1 MDTEAWAGLVENIDQ
16 LNTREA
22 LTVLDSLVAAFRA
35 GEVDSNVFLDGMGAF
50 AAHPEYDV
58 ASGSTRLLGFMQ
70 SEVSDSRDDLAR
82 YVSQTYKSRY
92 ERIVGQNTVEGNLLA
107 PALANLLVGLG
118 EDKEII
124 GQMVKGGSK
133 YLGLD
138 GDANKS
144 AVAPNMLGLAL
155 RETMR
160 NKGEDAY
167 QPLLE
172 LAANGSSLEKGAA
185 ASALASTQSD
195 AVYNQILTDV
205 VLAVDSPL
213 TGRQAGS
220 VLGGLLGSEKYGDQT
235 WDWFKMNI
243 SAYAKKVPDVRKG
256 GLPGA
261 GGNFCSLDRR
271 DEVRDFV
278 QANSELMPGYERSL
292 LQTLESIE
300 LCAALKDA
308 KSDELAAAL
317 KAR

>member
-1 MDTEAWAGLVENIDQ
+1 MI
-16 LNTREA
+16 
-22 LTVLDSLVAAFRA
+22 SRA
-35 GEVDSNVFLDGMGAF
+35 MS
-50 AAHPEYDV
+50 
-58 ASGSTRLLGFMQ
+58 
-70 SEVSDSRDDLAR
+70 
-82 YVSQTYKSRY
+82 
-92 ERIVGQNTVEGNLLA
+92 
-107 PALANLLVGLG
+107 
-118 EDKEII
+118 

-220 VLGGLLGSEKYGDQT
+220 VLGGRRKFLFLGPT
-235 WDWFKMNI
+235 
-243 SAYAKKVPDVRKG
+243 
-256 GLPGA
+256 
-261 GGNFCSLDRR
+261 RR
-271 DEVRDFV
+271 
-278 QANSELMPGYERSL
+278 SP
-292 LQTLESIE
+292 
-300 LCAALKDA
+300 
-308 KSDELAAAL
+308 
-317 KAR
+317 

>member
-1 MDTEAWAGLVENIDQ
+1 MKIPGEVDWVTLNQNGAGYYRFTMDTEAWAGLVENIDQ

-133 YLGLD
+133 YFGLCEE
-138 GDANKS
+138 S
-144 AVAPNMLGLAL
+144 A
-155 RETMR
+155 
-160 NKGEDAY
+160 
-167 QPLLE
+167 
-172 LAANGSSLEKGAA
+172 
-185 ASALASTQSD
+185 
-195 AVYNQILTDV
+195 
-205 VLAVDSPL
+205 
-213 TGRQAGS
+213 
-220 VLGGLLGSEKYGDQT
+220 
-235 WDWFKMNI
+235 
-243 SAYAKKVPDVRKG
+243 
-256 GLPGA
+256 
-261 GGNFCSLDRR
+261 
-271 DEVRDFV
+271 
-278 QANSELMPGYERSL
+278 
-292 LQTLESIE
+292 
-300 LCAALKDA
+300 
-308 KSDELAAAL
+308 
-317 KAR
+317 